1 MACCE
6 LSSSLLDLSQSKRGM
21 KLGWVIRCS
30 SRGLADI
37 LDVGIHSLSCKKSSS
52 KSKCASAGA
61 ARVACSELSSLLL
74 DLSQSK
80 RGMKLGWV
88 LRCSSR
94 GLADILD
101 VGIHWLSCK
110 ESSTESKCASAGD
123 ARVTCCELSQ
133 SLLDLSQTKRGI
145 KLRWVLRHSSRGLA
159 DILVVGICFMNCK
172 KSSTKS
178 KCASA
183 GAARVACCELS
194 SSLLDLSQSKRGMK
208 LGWVL
213 RCSSRGLADILDV
226 GIHWLSCKKSSTNSK
241 CAFACDAR
249 VACCELSSSLLDLSQ
264 SKRGMKLGWVL
275 RCSSRG
281 LADILDVGIHWLSCK
296 KSSTKSKCAFAG
308 DARVACCEVSSSL
321 LDLSQS
327 KTGMKLGWVLRCSS
341 RGLADISDV
350 GICCL
355 SCRKSSTKSKC
366 TSAGAA
372 RVTCCELSQSLFDLS
387 QTKRGMKLGWVFR
400 SRGRDLAEILDV
412 GICCLSCKKSSTKSK
427 CASAG
432 AARVACCEL
441 SSSLLD
447 LSQLKRG
454 MKLGWV
460 LRCSSRGLAVILD
473 VWHLLRELQEIS
485 KKIQMCICWS
495 CQGGLL

>member
-21 KLGWVIRCS
+21 KLGWVLRCS
-30 SRGLADI
+30 RHLRGLSCRH
-37 LDVGIHSLSCKKSSS
+37 LCRCWHLLPEIHARNHLSCKKLST

-61 ARVACSELSSLLL
+61 ARVACCELSSSLL

-88 LRCSSR
+88 LRWSSR

-101 VGIHWLSCK
+101 VGICCLSCK
-110 ESSTESKCASAGD
+110 KSSTKSKCASAGA
-123 ARVTCCELSQ
+123 ARVACCELSS
-133 SLLDLSQTKRGI
+133 SLLDLSQSKRGM
-145 KLRWVLRHSSRGLA
+145 KLGRVLRSRGRDLA
-159 DILVVGICFMNCK
+159 DILNVGICCLSCK

-226 GIHWLSCKKSSTNSK
+226 GICCLSCKKSSRKSK
-241 CAFACDAR
+241 CASAGAAR

-275 RCSSRG
+275 RWSSRG
-281 LADILDVGIHWLSCK
+281 LAD
-296 KSSTKSKCAFAG
+296 
-308 DARVACCEVSSSL
+308 
-321 LDLSQS
+321 
-327 KTGMKLGWVLRCSS
+327 
-341 RGLADISDV
+341 
-350 GICCL
+350 
-355 SCRKSSTKSKC
+355 
-366 TSAGAA
+366 
-372 RVTCCELSQSLFDLS
+372 
-387 QTKRGMKLGWVFR
+387 
-400 SRGRDLAEILDV
+400 ILDV

-447 LSQLKRG
+447 LSQSKRG
-454 MKLGWV
+454 MKLGRVLRSRGRDLADIFDVGICCLSCKKSSTKSKCASAGAARVACCELSSSLLDLSQSKRGMKLGRV
-460 LRCSSRGLAVILD
+460 LRCSSRGLADILD
-473 VWHLLRELQEIS
+473 VGICCLSCKKSSTKSKCASAGAARVACCELSSSLLDLSQS
-485 KKIQMCICWS
+485 KRGMKLGRVLRSRGRDLADILNVGIVA
-495 CQGGLL
+495 

>member
-1 MACCE
+1 MGP
-6 LSSSLLDLSQSKRGM
+6 Q
-21 KLGWVIRCS
+21 IS

-37 LDVGIHSLSCKKSSS
+37 LDVGICCLS
-52 KSKCASAGA
+52 
-61 ARVACSELSSLLL
+61 
-74 DLSQSK
+74 
-80 RGMKLGWV
+80 
-88 LRCSSR
+88 
-94 GLADILD
+94 
-101 VGIHWLSCK
+101 
-110 ESSTESKCASAGD
+110 
-123 ARVTCCELSQ
+123 
-133 SLLDLSQTKRGI
+133 
-145 KLRWVLRHSSRGLA
+145 
-159 DILVVGICFMNCK
+159 CK

-226 GIHWLSCKKSSTNSK
+226 GICCLSCKKSSTKSK
-241 CAFACDAR
+241 CASAGAARVACCELSSSLLDLSQSKRGMKLGWVLRSRGRDLADILDVGICCLSCKKSSTKSKCASAGAAR

-281 LADILDVGIHWLSCK
+281 LADILDVGICCLSCK
-296 KSSTKSKCAFAG
+296 KSSTKSKCASAG
-308 DARVACCEVSSSL
+308 AARVACCELSSSL

-327 KTGMKLGWVLRCSS
+327 KRGMKLGWVLRHSS
-341 RGLADISDV
+341 RGLAD
-350 GICCL
+350 
-355 SCRKSSTKSKC
+355 
-366 TSAGAA
+366 
-372 RVTCCELSQSLFDLS
+372 
-387 QTKRGMKLGWVFR
+387 
-400 SRGRDLAEILDV
+400 ILDV

-447 LSQLKRG
+447 LSQSKRG

-460 LRCSSRGLAVILD
+460 LRSRGRDLADILDVGICCLSCKKSSTKSKCASAGAARVACCELSSSLLDLSQSKRGMKLGWVLRHSSRGLADILD
-473 VWHLLRELQEIS
+473 VGICCLSCKKSSTKSKCASAGAARVACCELSSSLLDLSQSKRGMKLGWVLRSQQQRLGRHLGCWHLLPELQEIIH
-485 KKIQMCICWS
+485 KIQMCICWS

>member
-6 LSSSLLDLSQSKRGM
+6 LSSS
-21 KLGWVIRCS
+21 
-30 SRGLADI
+30 
-37 LDVGIHSLSCKKSSS
+37 
-52 KSKCASAGA
+52 
-61 ARVACSELSSLLL
+61 LL

-101 VGIHWLSCK
+101 VGICCLSCK
-110 ESSTESKCASAGD
+110 KSSTKSKCASAGA
-123 ARVTCCELSQ
+123 ARVACSELSS
-133 SLLDLSQTKRGI
+133 SLLDLSQSKRGM
-145 KLRWVLRHSSRGLA
+145 KLGWDLRCSSRGLA
-159 DILVVGICFMNCK
+159 DIFDVGIHCLSCKKSAKKSKCLADIFIAGPVGRWSSRGLADLRCWLSCK

-213 RCSSRGLADILDV
+213 R
-226 GIHWLSCKKSSTNSK
+226 
-241 CAFACDAR
+241 
-249 VACCELSSSLLDLSQ
+249 
-264 SKRGMKLGWVL
+264 
-275 RCSSRG
+275 
-281 LADILDVGIHWLSCK
+281 
-296 KSSTKSKCAFAG
+296 
-308 DARVACCEVSSSL
+308 
-321 LDLSQS
+321 
-327 KTGMKLGWVLRCSS
+327 
-341 RGLADISDV
+341 
-350 GICCL
+350 
-355 SCRKSSTKSKC
+355 
-366 TSAGAA
+366 
-372 RVTCCELSQSLFDLS
+372 
-387 QTKRGMKLGWVFR
+387 
-400 SRGRDLAEILDV
+400 SRGRDLADILDV

-460 LRCSSRGLAVILD
+460 LRSSSRGLADILDVGIHCLSCKKSSTKSKCASAGDARVACCELSSLLLDLSQSKRGMKLGWVLRCSSRGLADISDVGNHWLSYRKSTTKSKCASAGDARVACCELSQSLLNLSQTIRGMKLGWVFRSRGRDLADILD
-473 VWHLLRELQEIS
+473 VGICCLSCKKSSTKSKCASAGAARVACCELSSSLLDLSQSKRGMKLGWVLRCSMAEAWQTSWMLAFVACVARNQQKNPNVHLLELPG
-485 KKIQMCICWS
+485 WLAVS
-495 CQGGLL
+495 CLHRCLTCLNRKGG